1 MTLDETLEKLV
12 KLKLHTMATALR
24 EIAASSPRHA
34 LSFEEKLGMMV
45 DRELSER
52 DNRKLDRRIKE
63 AKLPLSASP
72 EDVACDA
79 TRGIERANLR
89 QLATCDWVKAK
100 QNVLITGRTG
110 VGKSHLAAALAKAAC
125 RRGFRAHYS
134 RVSRLLQEL
143 AVARADGSYASLLI
157 KISRVDVL
165 VLDDFLIAP
174 LKDSER
180 RDLLE
185 ILEDRY
191 DHSSTIVTSQRDN
204 KTWHEALGEPTVA
217 DAICDRLV
225 HNAHVINLTGPSIR
239 KNKGLTA
246 ETKTSKN

>member
-1 MTLDETLEKLV
+1 
-12 KLKLHTMATALR
+12 
-24 EIAASSPRHA
+24 
-34 LSFEEKLGMMV
+34 MMV

-180 RDLLE
+180 REICE
-185 ILEDRY
+185 ILKTDMITPPR
-191 DHSSTIVTSQRDN
+191 SSRPNATT

-239 KNKGLTA
+239 KNKRTHCR
-246 ETKTSKN
+246 TKTSKN